1 MRISDWSSDVCSS
14 DLDPA
19 YGDHVARGCEDARIV
34 SGDWFCGAELERVRG
49 VLEGDGPVTIGC
61 TQQAPLF
68 SAIAAERSEERRV
81 GKECVSTC
89 RSRWSSSHSIQKK
102 HITHIHSNQSLSQ

>member
-68 SAIAAERSEERRV
+68 SEIAEELGYAGELAFANIRETAGWRSAERRV

-89 RSRWSSSHSIQKK
+89 RYRW
-102 HITHIHSNQSLSQ
+102 

>member
-1 MRISDWSSDVCSS
+1 MDSAELGSGRRRTILVCSCERS
-14 DLDPA
+14 MPAYGDPA

-49 VLEGDGPVTIGC
+49 LLEGDGPVTVGC

-68 SAIAAERSEERRV
+68 REIAEEPGYAISEVRQS
-81 GKECVSTC
+81 GKEVVRTC
-89 RSRWSSSHSIQKK
+89 R
-102 HITHIHSNQSLSQ
+102 